1 MLQSVPEAR
10 LEPGFR
16 YFEPEEKYF
25 AVTHRL
31 VSKSLKE
38 R

>member
-1 MLQSVPEAR
+1 MPEAR
-10 LEPGFR
+10 LELGFR

-31 VSKSLKE
+31 VSNP
-38 R
+38 